1 VLPIATIGLKEV
13 ASVCREATAA
23 DAGRRL
29 RCLRDKRRAGG
40 GWELKIGKQVSNG
53 TRRSAPYAYAHS
65 AGFITVCGNR
75 KRRKILRI
83 ADFAI
88 APAWPAVQHA

>member
-1 VLPIATIGLKEV
+1 MPAV
-13 ASVCREATAA
+13 AF
-23 DAGRRL
+23 DA
-29 RCLRDKRRAGG
+29 CDKRRTGG

-65 AGFITVCGNR
+65 AGFITICGNR